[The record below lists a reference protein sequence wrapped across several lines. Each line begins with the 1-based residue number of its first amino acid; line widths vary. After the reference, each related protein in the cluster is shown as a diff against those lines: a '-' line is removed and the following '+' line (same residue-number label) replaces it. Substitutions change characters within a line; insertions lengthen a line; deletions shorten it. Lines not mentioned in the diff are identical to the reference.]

1 MKNIIKKIL
10 TEETDRVTLRKTF
23 EIIDKLIPEYEIEE
37 LFDEDDLYA
46 MGDSYDTIYNKLLEI
61 GFDRDEANQIIGSYI
76 ETYNSVDEITS
87 DDDIIVAEPKLYSG
101 TVRKRISGLQ
111 RIRVQSGSITYS
123 KAQAVSDIN
132 DFNYEG
138 DEIIDDDTETTDWDL
153 EELDEV

>member
-23 EIIDKLIPEYEIEE
+23 EIIDKLIPEYVIEE
-37 LFDEDDLYA
+37 LFDEDDLYLI
-46 MGDSYDTIYNKLLEI
+46 GDTYDTIYNKLVEI

-87 DDDIIVAEPKLYSG
+87 DDDIIVAKPKLYSG
-101 TVRKRISGLQ
+101 TIKKHISGPQ
-111 RIRVQSGSITYS
+111 RVRVVSSSITYS
-123 KAQAVSDIN
+123 KAQAASDIY
-132 DFNYEG
+132 DFSYKEE
-138 DEIIDDDTETTDWDL
+138 EIIDDNTETTDTEL